1 MGQEKFTFQAEVSK
15 LLDIVAHSLYSHKEI
30 FLRELISNSSDACE
44 KRSFL
49 ALTQPKLTPEGGPKI
64 VLSADAKK
72 GTLTIADNGIG
83 MNHDD
88 LVEMLGTIARSG
100 TQAFLEKMTSEAKKK
115 NKDKKGA
122 KADLSPIGQF
132 GVGFYS
138 AFMVAKEVEVLTRKA
153 GEDRAWLWVSDGEG
167 EFSISDAERSA
178 AGTTVTLHMAKE
190 EKEFLERPRIEH
202 IVRTHSDHIA
212 IPILMAD
219 GKDGESD
226 EEKINT
232 ASALWTRPKKD
243 ISTDQYTEFYHHVG
257 HGFDEPWM
265 TLHSTVEGM
274 ASYTS
279 LLFIPSMPPM
289 DLFHPERKGH
299 VKLYARR
306 VFITDDCEGLLPSWL
321 RFLRG
326 VVDSQD
332 LSLNISREMLQ
343 NDPKLVKIRK
353 GLVKKVLGELKKKAE
368 KAPDDYA
375 LFWSN
380 FGAVVKE
387 GLYEDLENRD
397 KLLELTRFRSTESE
411 KFTSLAEY
419 VERIGDGQDSIYY
432 IFGEDK
438 DQIAQS
444 PQLEGFR
451 ARGIEVLLC
460 TDPIDEFW
468 VSAVGK
474 FQDKTFASVTKG
486 DAGLDKIVPKKD
498 GKKDKGKKKKDKTPD
513 LEPLI
518 AVMKS
523 ALEGEIKDV
532 VASTRLTDSPVCL
545 VAGEDDI
552 DLQLERMLKQHGQ
565 LKGDMRSLRILEINP
580 DHSLVQL
587 LAERAR
593 KGEGDMA
600 DAAHLLF
607 DQARI
612 AEGEPVSDP
621 AAFSARLCAVLEKG
635 LG

>member
-30 FLRELISNSSDACE
+30 FLRELISNASDACE

-49 ALTQPKLTPEGGPKI
+49 ALTEPELTPEGGPKI
-64 VLSADAKK
+64 VLAADAKK
-72 GTLTIADNGIG
+72 GTLTITDNGIG

-100 TQAFLEKMTSEAKKK
+100 TQAFLDKLTAQAKS
-115 NKDKKGA
+115 KDKKEG

-153 GEDRAWLWVSDGEG
+153 GEDKAWLWVSDGKG
-167 EFSISDAERSA
+167 EFSIQDAERGE
-178 AGTTVTLHMAKE
+178 AGTTVTLHITKE
-190 EKEFLERPRIEH
+190 DKEFLERPRIEH

-212 IPILMAD
+212 IPILMA
-219 GKDGESD
+219 GDGEGEGEPG
-226 EEKINT
+226 EEKLNT

-243 ISTDQYTEFYHHVG
+243 ISPDQYTEFYHHVG

-265 TLHSTVEGM
+265 TLHNTVEGL

-289 DLFHPERKGH
+289 DMFHPERKGH

-368 KAPDDYA
+368 KAPDDYT

-380 FGAVVKE
+380 FGTVLKE
-387 GLYEDLENRD
+387 GLYEDFENRD
-397 KLLELTRFRSTESE
+397 KLLELARFRSTGSE
-411 KFTSLAEY
+411 TFTSLADY
-419 VERIGDGQDSIYY
+419 VERMGEGQDSIYY

-438 DQIAQS
+438 DQVAQS

-451 ARGIEVLLC
+451 ARGVEVLLC
-460 TDPIDEFW
+460 TNPIDEFW

-474 FQDKTFASVTKG
+474 FQEKPFASVTKG
-486 DAGLDKIVPKKD
+486 DAGLDKIAEKED
-498 GKKDKGKKKKDKTPD
+498 AKKDKSKKKKDKAPD

-518 AVMKS
+518 AAMKT
-523 ALEGEIKDV
+523 ALDGEIKDV
-532 VASTRLTDSPVCL
+532 VASSRLTDSPVCL
-545 VAGEDDI
+545 VAGEGDM

-565 LKGDMRSLRILEINP
+565 LKGNAGSLRILEINP
-580 DHSLVQL
+580 DHSLIRL
-587 LAERAR
+587 LAKRAG
-593 KGEGDMA
+593 KGEGDMTA
-600 DAAHLLF
+600 AAHLLL

-612 AEGEPVSDP
+612 AEGEHVRDA
-621 AAFSARLCAVLEKG
+621 AAFGARLCAVLEKG
-635 LG
+635 LD

>member
-49 ALTQPKLTPEGGPKI
+49 ALTQPELTPEGGAKI
-64 VLSADAKK
+64 MLAVDAKK
-72 GTLTIADNGIG
+72 GTLAVADNGIG

-100 TQAFLEKMTSEAKKK
+100 TQAFLDQIAAQAKKK
-115 NKDKKGA
+115 DKKKDKA
-122 KADLSPIGQF
+122 YISPIGQF

-138 AFMVAKEVEVLTRKA
+138 AFMVAKKVEVLTRKA
-153 GEDRAWLWVSDGEG
+153 GEDKAWLWVSDGKG
-167 EFSISDAERSA
+167 EFSITDAERGE
-178 AGTTVTLHMAKE
+178 AGTTVTLHITKE
-190 EKEFLERPRIEH
+190 DKEFLERSRIEH
-202 IVRTHSDHIA
+202 IIRTHSDHIA
-212 IPILMAD
+212 IPIVMA
-219 GKDGESD
+219 GDGEAG
-226 EEKINT
+226 EEKLNT

-243 ISTDQYTEFYHHVG
+243 INADQYTEFYHHVG

-265 TLHSTVEGM
+265 ILHNTVEGM

-306 VFITDDCEGLLPSWL
+306 VFITDDCEGLLPGWL

-353 GLVKKVLGELKKKAE
+353 GLVKKVLGELKKKASS
-368 KAPDDYA
+368 APNDYA
-375 LFWSN
+375 LFWNN
-380 FGAVVKE
+380 FGTVLKE
-387 GLYEDLENRD
+387 GLYEDFENRD
-397 KLLELTRFRSTESE
+397 KLLELARFRSTKSE
-411 KFTSLAEY
+411 TLTSLAGY
-419 VERIGDGQDSIYY
+419 VERMGEGQDSIYY

-438 DQIAQS
+438 DQIAHS

-468 VSAVGK
+468 VSSVGT
-474 FQDKTFASVTKG
+474 FQDKPFASVTKG
-486 DAGLDKIVPKKD
+486 DAGLDKIAEKEKAKK
-498 GKKDKGKKKKDKTPD
+498 GKGKKKKDKVPD

-518 AVMKS
+518 AAMKT
-523 ALEGEIKDV
+523 ALDGEIKDV
-532 VASTRLTDSPVCL
+532 MVSTRLTDSPVCL
-545 VAGEDDI
+545 VAGEGDM

-565 LKGDMRSLRILEINP
+565 LKEGVDSLRILEINA
-580 DHSLVQL
+580 DHSLIRI
-587 LAERAR
+587 LAERAG
-593 KGEGDMA
+593 KGEGDMT
-600 DAAHLLF
+600 DAAHLLL

-612 AEGEPVSDP
+612 AEGETVRDP

-635 LG
+635 LD

>member
-49 ALTQPKLTPEGGPKI
+49 ALTKPELTPEGGPKI
-64 VLSADAKK
+64 VLAADAKK
-72 GTLTIADNGIG
+72 GTLVITDNGIG

-88 LVEMLGTIARSG
+88 LVEVLGTIARSG
-100 TQAFLEKMTSEAKKK
+100 TQAFFEQIASETKK
-115 NKDKKGA
+115 KDKKEG
-122 KADLSPIGQF
+122 KADFSPIGQF

-153 GEDRAWLWVSDGEG
+153 GEDKAWLWVSDGKG
-167 EFSISDAERSA
+167 EFSIEGAERGE
-178 AGTTVTLHMAKE
+178 AGTTVTLHITKE
-190 EKEFLERPRIEH
+190 DKEFLDRPRIEH
-202 IVRTHSDHIA
+202 IVRVHSDHIS
-212 IPILMAD
+212 IPILLA
-219 GKDGESD
+219 GEGD
-226 EEKINT
+226 DETGEEKINT

-243 ISTDQYTEFYHHVG
+243 ISVDQYTEFYHHVG

-265 TLHSTVEGM
+265 TLHNTVEGM

-279 LLFIPSMPPM
+279 LLFIPSTPPM

-306 VFITDDCEGLLPSWL
+306 VLITDDCEGLLPSWM

-343 NDPKLVKIRK
+343 NDPKLAKIRK
-353 GLVKKVLGELKKKAE
+353 GLVKKVLGELTKKAE
-368 KAPDDYA
+368 KSPDDYA

-380 FGAVVKE
+380 FGTVLKE
-387 GLYEDLENRD
+387 GLYEDFENRD
-397 KLLELTRFRSTESE
+397 KLLELARFRGTNSE
-411 KFTSLAEY
+411 KFISLADY
-419 VERIGDGQDSIYY
+419 VERMGEDQDSIYY

-438 DQIAQS
+438 DQVGQS

-451 ARGIEVLLC
+451 ARGAEVLLC

-468 VSAVGK
+468 ISSVGK
-474 FQDKTFASVTKG
+474 FQDKPFVSVTKG
-486 DAGLDKIVPKKD
+486 DAGLDKITPKED
-498 GKKDKGKKKKDKTPD
+498 AKKDKSKKKKGKAPD

-518 AVMKS
+518 AAMKA
-523 ALEGEIKDV
+523 ALEGEVKDV

-545 VAGEDDI
+545 VAGEGDM

-565 LKGDMRSLRILEINP
+565 LKDAAGSLRILEINP
-580 DHSLVQL
+580 DHSLIRV
-587 LAERAR
+587 LAERAGN
-593 KGEGDMA
+593 GEGDMVDTA
-600 DAAHLLF
+600 NLLL

-612 AEGEPVSDP
+612 AEGETVRDA
-621 AAFSARLCAVLEKG
+621 AAFSARLCAALEKG